1 MPYIAPEVITE
12 AKRMDLLTYLREYE
26 PGELVKFSSN
36 TYTTRTHDSLK
47 ISNGK
52 WMWWS
57 RGIGGKSALDYLI
70 KVRGMDFVQAVQT
83 IMGNGSVSFP
93 TCENIKSY
101 EEQPL
106 LLPEKSPTADVVF
119 DYLFG
124 RGIDYEIIN
133 HCLEQELII
142 ESLPYHNAVF
152 IGYDENKEPKYAAYR
167 ATNQSRI
174 MGDCTGSKKQYSFR
188 LTAENTG
195 EVHLF
200 ECAIDLLSYATLMK
214 LEGKDWRQ
222 FIYNAINGKNYL
234 EKMEV
239 ETLVD
244 CNIFSGV
251 DELLISW
258 IIGRLENED
267 IGAKLNGKTIP
278 ELCVERRKQHFG
290 KNFRSEYFI
299 LQNAFDMIAE
309 GKYQLVSGIKNLV
322 KEYTQSTYK
331 IDRYY
336 RYFYFYF
343 DKLEDTT
350 QFEKIRELVENIYT
364 NEYLNRIT
372 VNWNNELADADGE
385 TGLTL
390 QRDFFARH
398 INHSKDRVVVII
410 SDAVIRLSTF
420 SIPCEQEKQKQ
431 EDLGLH
437 CEVTIDGYTDFIFI
451 NRFGQAQHQA
461 TLNKAIR
468 RIIRDCNDEQFL
480 HSDEPDVLL
489 PHFSCHSLRHT
500 FTTRMCEAG
509 VNIKVI
515 QDALGH
521 SDISTTL
528 NIYADVTKEMKA
540 AEFKGLDSYF
550 KV

>member
-70 KVRGMDFVQAVQT
+70 KVRGMDFVEAVQT

-93 TCENIKSY
+93 TCKNIKSY

-106 LLPEKSPTADVVF
+106 LLPQKSPTTEVVF

-222 FIYNAINGKNYL
+222 FNLVSLAGVYSPKQKIEDSKVPVTLGRLL
-234 EKMEV
+234 EK
-239 ETLVD
+239 D
-244 CNIFSGV
+244 
-251 DELLISW
+251 
-258 IIGRLENED
+258 
-267 IGAKLNGKTIP
+267 KTIKRIVLHLDNDIAGRKATKALQTILSDKYEVVDDP
-278 ELCVERRKQHFG
+278 PQYGKDVNDFLCKR
-290 KNFRSEYFI
+290 
-299 LQNAFDMIAE
+299 L
-309 GKYQLVSGIKNLV
+309 GIK
-322 KEYTQSTYK
+322 
-331 IDRYY
+331 
-336 RYFYFYF
+336 
-343 DKLEDTT
+343 DKTE
-350 QFEKIRELVENIYT
+350 RS
-364 NEYLNRIT
+364 
-372 VNWNNELADADGE
+372 
-385 TGLTL
+385 
-390 QRDFFARH
+390 FAR
-398 INHSKDRVVVII
+398 
-410 SDAVIRLSTF
+410 
-420 SIPCEQEKQKQ
+420 
-431 EDLGLH
+431 
-437 CEVTIDGYTDFIFI
+437 
-451 NRFGQAQHQA
+451 
-461 TLNKAIR
+461 
-468 RIIRDCNDEQFL
+468 
-480 HSDEPDVLL
+480 
-489 PHFSCHSLRHT
+489 
-500 FTTRMCEAG
+500 
-509 VNIKVI
+509 
-515 QDALGH
+515 
-521 SDISTTL
+521 
-528 NIYADVTKEMKA
+528 
-540 AEFKGLDSYF
+540 
-550 KV
+550 

>member
-93 TCENIKSY
+93 TCKNIKSY

-106 LLPEKSPTADVVF
+106 LLPQKSPTTEVVF

-214 LEGKDWRQ
+214 LEGKEWRQ
-222 FIYNAINGKNYL
+222 FNLVSLAGVYSPKQKIEDSKVPVTLSRLL
-234 EKMEV
+234 EK
-239 ETLVD
+239 D
-244 CNIFSGV
+244 
-251 DELLISW
+251 
-258 IIGRLENED
+258 
-267 IGAKLNGKTIP
+267 KT
-278 ELCVERRKQHFG
+278 
-290 KNFRSEYFI
+290 
-299 LQNAFDMIAE
+299 
-309 GKYQLVSGIKNLV
+309 
-322 KEYTQSTYK
+322 
-331 IDRYY
+331 
-336 RYFYFYF
+336 
-343 DKLEDTT
+343 
-350 QFEKIRELVENIYT
+350 
-364 NEYLNRIT
+364 
-372 VNWNNELADADGE
+372 
-385 TGLTL
+385 
-390 QRDFFARH
+390 
-398 INHSKDRVVVII
+398 
-410 SDAVIRLSTF
+410 
-420 SIPCEQEKQKQ
+420 
-431 EDLGLH
+431 
-437 CEVTIDGYTDFIFI
+437 
-451 NRFGQAQHQA
+451 
-461 TLNKAIR
+461 IR
-468 RIIRDCNDEQFL
+468 RIVLHLDNDIAGRKATKALQTILSDNYEVVDDPPQYGKDVNDFL
-480 HSDEPDVLL
+480 CKRL
-489 PHFSCHSLRHT
+489 
-500 FTTRMCEAG
+500 G
-509 VNIKVI
+509 IK
-515 QDALGH
+515 DKTERSFAR
-521 SDISTTL
+521 
-528 NIYADVTKEMKA
+528 
-540 AEFKGLDSYF
+540 
-550 KV
+550 

>member
-52 WMWWS
+52 WLWWS

-70 KVRGMDFVQAVQT
+70 KVRGMDFVEAVQT
-83 IMGNGSVSFP
+83 IMGNGSVNFP

-106 LLPEKSPTADVVF
+106 LLPEKSPTTDVVF

-152 IGYDENKEPKYAAYR
+152 IGYDESKEPKYAAYR

-222 FIYNAINGKNYL
+222 FNLVSLAGVYSPKQKIEDSKVPVTLGRLL
-234 EKMEV
+234 EK
-239 ETLVD
+239 D
-244 CNIFSGV
+244 
-251 DELLISW
+251 
-258 IIGRLENED
+258 
-267 IGAKLNGKTIP
+267 KT
-278 ELCVERRKQHFG
+278 
-290 KNFRSEYFI
+290 
-299 LQNAFDMIAE
+299 
-309 GKYQLVSGIKNLV
+309 
-322 KEYTQSTYK
+322 
-331 IDRYY
+331 
-336 RYFYFYF
+336 
-343 DKLEDTT
+343 
-350 QFEKIRELVENIYT
+350 
-364 NEYLNRIT
+364 
-372 VNWNNELADADGE
+372 
-385 TGLTL
+385 
-390 QRDFFARH
+390 
-398 INHSKDRVVVII
+398 
-410 SDAVIRLSTF
+410 
-420 SIPCEQEKQKQ
+420 
-431 EDLGLH
+431 
-437 CEVTIDGYTDFIFI
+437 
-451 NRFGQAQHQA
+451 
-461 TLNKAIR
+461 IR
-468 RIIRDCNDEQFL
+468 RIVLHLDNDIAGRKATKALQTILSDKYEVVDDPPQYGKDVNDFL
-480 HSDEPDVLL
+480 CKRL
-489 PHFSCHSLRHT
+489 
-500 FTTRMCEAG
+500 G
-509 VNIKVI
+509 IK
-515 QDALGH
+515 DKTERSFAR
-521 SDISTTL
+521 
-528 NIYADVTKEMKA
+528 
-540 AEFKGLDSYF
+540 
-550 KV
+550 

>member
-93 TCENIKSY
+93 TYENIKSY

-106 LLPEKSPTADVVF
+106 LLPEKSPTTDVVF

-222 FIYNAINGKNYL
+222 FNLVSLAGVYSPKQKIEDSKVPVTLGRLL
-234 EKMEV
+234 EK
-239 ETLVD
+239 D
-244 CNIFSGV
+244 
-251 DELLISW
+251 
-258 IIGRLENED
+258 
-267 IGAKLNGKTIP
+267 KT
-278 ELCVERRKQHFG
+278 
-290 KNFRSEYFI
+290 
-299 LQNAFDMIAE
+299 
-309 GKYQLVSGIKNLV
+309 
-322 KEYTQSTYK
+322 
-331 IDRYY
+331 
-336 RYFYFYF
+336 
-343 DKLEDTT
+343 
-350 QFEKIRELVENIYT
+350 
-364 NEYLNRIT
+364 
-372 VNWNNELADADGE
+372 
-385 TGLTL
+385 
-390 QRDFFARH
+390 
-398 INHSKDRVVVII
+398 
-410 SDAVIRLSTF
+410 
-420 SIPCEQEKQKQ
+420 
-431 EDLGLH
+431 
-437 CEVTIDGYTDFIFI
+437 
-451 NRFGQAQHQA
+451 
-461 TLNKAIR
+461 IR
-468 RIIRDCNDEQFL
+468 RIVLHLDNDIAGRKATKALQTILSDKYEVVDDPPQYGKDVNDFL
-480 HSDEPDVLL
+480 CKRL
-489 PHFSCHSLRHT
+489 
-500 FTTRMCEAG
+500 G
-509 VNIKVI
+509 IK
-515 QDALGH
+515 DKTERSFAR
-521 SDISTTL
+521 
-528 NIYADVTKEMKA
+528 
-540 AEFKGLDSYF
+540 
-550 KV
+550 

>member
-93 TCENIKSY
+93 TCKNIKSY

-106 LLPEKSPTADVVF
+106 LLPQKSPTTEVVF

-124 RGIDYEIIN
+124 RGIDFEIIN

-222 FIYNAINGKNYL
+222 FNLVSLAGVYSPKQKIEDSKVPVTLGRLL
-234 EKMEV
+234 EK
-239 ETLVD
+239 D
-244 CNIFSGV
+244 
-251 DELLISW
+251 
-258 IIGRLENED
+258 
-267 IGAKLNGKTIP
+267 KT
-278 ELCVERRKQHFG
+278 
-290 KNFRSEYFI
+290 
-299 LQNAFDMIAE
+299 
-309 GKYQLVSGIKNLV
+309 
-322 KEYTQSTYK
+322 
-331 IDRYY
+331 
-336 RYFYFYF
+336 
-343 DKLEDTT
+343 
-350 QFEKIRELVENIYT
+350 
-364 NEYLNRIT
+364 
-372 VNWNNELADADGE
+372 
-385 TGLTL
+385 
-390 QRDFFARH
+390 
-398 INHSKDRVVVII
+398 
-410 SDAVIRLSTF
+410 
-420 SIPCEQEKQKQ
+420 
-431 EDLGLH
+431 
-437 CEVTIDGYTDFIFI
+437 
-451 NRFGQAQHQA
+451 
-461 TLNKAIR
+461 IR
-468 RIIRDCNDEQFL
+468 RIVLHLDNDIAGRKATKALQTILSDKYEVVDDPPQYGKDVNDFL
-480 HSDEPDVLL
+480 CKRL
-489 PHFSCHSLRHT
+489 
-500 FTTRMCEAG
+500 G
-509 VNIKVI
+509 IK
-515 QDALGH
+515 DKTERSFAR
-521 SDISTTL
+521 
-528 NIYADVTKEMKA
+528 
-540 AEFKGLDSYF
+540 
-550 KV
+550 

>member
-57 RGIGGKSALDYLI
+57 RGMGGKSALDYLI

-93 TCENIKSY
+93 TCKNIKSY

-106 LLPEKSPTADVVF
+106 LLPQKSPTTEVVF

-222 FIYNAINGKNYL
+222 FNLVSLAGVYSPKQKIEDSKVPVTLGRLL
-234 EKMEV
+234 EK
-239 ETLVD
+239 D
-244 CNIFSGV
+244 
-251 DELLISW
+251 
-258 IIGRLENED
+258 
-267 IGAKLNGKTIP
+267 KT
-278 ELCVERRKQHFG
+278 
-290 KNFRSEYFI
+290 
-299 LQNAFDMIAE
+299 
-309 GKYQLVSGIKNLV
+309 
-322 KEYTQSTYK
+322 
-331 IDRYY
+331 
-336 RYFYFYF
+336 
-343 DKLEDTT
+343 
-350 QFEKIRELVENIYT
+350 
-364 NEYLNRIT
+364 
-372 VNWNNELADADGE
+372 
-385 TGLTL
+385 
-390 QRDFFARH
+390 
-398 INHSKDRVVVII
+398 
-410 SDAVIRLSTF
+410 
-420 SIPCEQEKQKQ
+420 
-431 EDLGLH
+431 
-437 CEVTIDGYTDFIFI
+437 
-451 NRFGQAQHQA
+451 
-461 TLNKAIR
+461 IR
-468 RIIRDCNDEQFL
+468 RIVLHLDNDIAGRKATKALQTILSDKYEVVDDPPQYGKDVNDFL
-480 HSDEPDVLL
+480 CKRL
-489 PHFSCHSLRHT
+489 
-500 FTTRMCEAG
+500 G
-509 VNIKVI
+509 IK
-515 QDALGH
+515 DKTERSFAR
-521 SDISTTL
+521 
-528 NIYADVTKEMKA
+528 
-540 AEFKGLDSYF
+540 
-550 KV
+550 

>member
-70 KVRGMDFVQAVQT
+70 KVRGMDFVEAVQT

-93 TCENIKSY
+93 TCKNIKSY

-106 LLPEKSPTADVVF
+106 LLPEKSPTTDVVF

-124 RGIDYEIIN
+124 RGLDFEIISY
-133 HCLEQELII
+133 CLEQELII

-222 FIYNAINGKNYL
+222 LNLVSLAGVYSPKQKIEDSKVPVTLGRLL
-234 EKMEV
+234 EK
-239 ETLVD
+239 D
-244 CNIFSGV
+244 
-251 DELLISW
+251 
-258 IIGRLENED
+258 
-267 IGAKLNGKTIP
+267 KT
-278 ELCVERRKQHFG
+278 
-290 KNFRSEYFI
+290 
-299 LQNAFDMIAE
+299 
-309 GKYQLVSGIKNLV
+309 
-322 KEYTQSTYK
+322 
-331 IDRYY
+331 
-336 RYFYFYF
+336 
-343 DKLEDTT
+343 
-350 QFEKIRELVENIYT
+350 
-364 NEYLNRIT
+364 
-372 VNWNNELADADGE
+372 
-385 TGLTL
+385 
-390 QRDFFARH
+390 
-398 INHSKDRVVVII
+398 
-410 SDAVIRLSTF
+410 
-420 SIPCEQEKQKQ
+420 
-431 EDLGLH
+431 
-437 CEVTIDGYTDFIFI
+437 
-451 NRFGQAQHQA
+451 
-461 TLNKAIR
+461 IR
-468 RIIRDCNDEQFL
+468 RIVLHLDNDIAGRKATKALQTILSDKYEVVDDPPQYGKDVNDFL
-480 HSDEPDVLL
+480 CKRL
-489 PHFSCHSLRHT
+489 
-500 FTTRMCEAG
+500 G
-509 VNIKVI
+509 IK
-515 QDALGH
+515 DKTERSFAR
-521 SDISTTL
+521 
-528 NIYADVTKEMKA
+528 
-540 AEFKGLDSYF
+540 
-550 KV
+550 

>member
-93 TCENIKSY
+93 TYENIKSY

-106 LLPEKSPTADVVF
+106 LLPEKSPTTDVVF

-124 RGIDYEIIN
+124 RGIDFEIIN

-142 ESLPYHNAVF
+142 ESLPYHNVVF
-152 IGYDENKEPKYAAYR
+152 IGYDEGKEPKYAAYR

-222 FIYNAINGKNYL
+222 YNLVSLAGVYSPKQKIEDSKVPVTLGRLL
-234 EKMEV
+234 EK
-239 ETLVD
+239 D
-244 CNIFSGV
+244 
-251 DELLISW
+251 
-258 IIGRLENED
+258 
-267 IGAKLNGKTIP
+267 KT
-278 ELCVERRKQHFG
+278 
-290 KNFRSEYFI
+290 
-299 LQNAFDMIAE
+299 
-309 GKYQLVSGIKNLV
+309 
-322 KEYTQSTYK
+322 
-331 IDRYY
+331 
-336 RYFYFYF
+336 
-343 DKLEDTT
+343 
-350 QFEKIRELVENIYT
+350 
-364 NEYLNRIT
+364 
-372 VNWNNELADADGE
+372 
-385 TGLTL
+385 
-390 QRDFFARH
+390 
-398 INHSKDRVVVII
+398 
-410 SDAVIRLSTF
+410 
-420 SIPCEQEKQKQ
+420 
-431 EDLGLH
+431 
-437 CEVTIDGYTDFIFI
+437 
-451 NRFGQAQHQA
+451 
-461 TLNKAIR
+461 IR
-468 RIIRDCNDEQFL
+468 RIVLHLDNDIAGRKATKALQTILSDKYEVVDDPPQYGKDVNDFL
-480 HSDEPDVLL
+480 CKRL
-489 PHFSCHSLRHT
+489 
-500 FTTRMCEAG
+500 G
-509 VNIKVI
+509 IKEKTERSF
-515 QDALGH
+515 AR
-521 SDISTTL
+521 
-528 NIYADVTKEMKA
+528 
-540 AEFKGLDSYF
+540 
-550 KV
+550 

>member
-70 KVRGMDFVQAVQT
+70 KVRGMDFVGAVQT

-93 TCENIKSY
+93 TCKNIKSY

-106 LLPEKSPTADVVF
+106 LLPQKSPTTEVVF

-133 HCLEQELII
+133 YCLEQELII

-222 FIYNAINGKNYL
+222 FNLVSLAGVYSPKQKIEDSKVPVTLGRLL
-234 EKMEV
+234 EK
-239 ETLVD
+239 D
-244 CNIFSGV
+244 
-251 DELLISW
+251 
-258 IIGRLENED
+258 
-267 IGAKLNGKTIP
+267 KT
-278 ELCVERRKQHFG
+278 
-290 KNFRSEYFI
+290 
-299 LQNAFDMIAE
+299 
-309 GKYQLVSGIKNLV
+309 
-322 KEYTQSTYK
+322 
-331 IDRYY
+331 
-336 RYFYFYF
+336 
-343 DKLEDTT
+343 
-350 QFEKIRELVENIYT
+350 
-364 NEYLNRIT
+364 
-372 VNWNNELADADGE
+372 
-385 TGLTL
+385 
-390 QRDFFARH
+390 
-398 INHSKDRVVVII
+398 
-410 SDAVIRLSTF
+410 
-420 SIPCEQEKQKQ
+420 
-431 EDLGLH
+431 
-437 CEVTIDGYTDFIFI
+437 
-451 NRFGQAQHQA
+451 
-461 TLNKAIR
+461 IR
-468 RIIRDCNDEQFL
+468 RIVLHLDNDIAGRKATKALQTILSDKYEVVDDPPQYGKDVNDFL
-480 HSDEPDVLL
+480 CKRL
-489 PHFSCHSLRHT
+489 
-500 FTTRMCEAG
+500 G
-509 VNIKVI
+509 IK
-515 QDALGH
+515 DKTERSFAR
-521 SDISTTL
+521 
-528 NIYADVTKEMKA
+528 
-540 AEFKGLDSYF
+540 
-550 KV
+550 

>member
-70 KVRGMDFVQAVQT
+70 KVRGMDFVEAVQT
-83 IMGNGSVSFP
+83 IMGNGSVNFP
-93 TCENIKSY
+93 TSENIKSY

-106 LLPEKSPTADVVF
+106 LLPEKSPTTDVVF

-152 IGYDENKEPKYAAYR
+152 IGYDEIKEPKYAAYR

-222 FIYNAINGKNYL
+222 FNLVSLAGVYSPKQKIEDSKVPVTLGRLL
-234 EKMEV
+234 EK
-239 ETLVD
+239 D
-244 CNIFSGV
+244 
-251 DELLISW
+251 
-258 IIGRLENED
+258 
-267 IGAKLNGKTIP
+267 KT
-278 ELCVERRKQHFG
+278 
-290 KNFRSEYFI
+290 
-299 LQNAFDMIAE
+299 
-309 GKYQLVSGIKNLV
+309 
-322 KEYTQSTYK
+322 
-331 IDRYY
+331 
-336 RYFYFYF
+336 
-343 DKLEDTT
+343 
-350 QFEKIRELVENIYT
+350 
-364 NEYLNRIT
+364 
-372 VNWNNELADADGE
+372 
-385 TGLTL
+385 
-390 QRDFFARH
+390 
-398 INHSKDRVVVII
+398 
-410 SDAVIRLSTF
+410 
-420 SIPCEQEKQKQ
+420 
-431 EDLGLH
+431 
-437 CEVTIDGYTDFIFI
+437 
-451 NRFGQAQHQA
+451 
-461 TLNKAIR
+461 IR
-468 RIIRDCNDEQFL
+468 RIVLHLDNDIAGRKATKALQTILSDKYEVVDDPPQYGKDVNDFL
-480 HSDEPDVLL
+480 CKRL
-489 PHFSCHSLRHT
+489 
-500 FTTRMCEAG
+500 G
-509 VNIKVI
+509 IK
-515 QDALGH
+515 DKTERSFAR
-521 SDISTTL
+521 
-528 NIYADVTKEMKA
+528 
-540 AEFKGLDSYF
+540 
-550 KV
+550 

>member
-93 TCENIKSY
+93 TCKNIKSY

-106 LLPEKSPTADVVF
+106 LLPQKSPTTEVVF

-124 RGIDYEIIN
+124 RGIDFEIIN
-133 HCLEQELII
+133 YCLEQELII

-200 ECAIDLLSYATLMK
+200 ECVIDLLSYATLMK

-222 FIYNAINGKNYL
+222 FNLVSLAGVYSPKQKIEDSKVPVTLGRLL
-234 EKMEV
+234 EK
-239 ETLVD
+239 D
-244 CNIFSGV
+244 
-251 DELLISW
+251 
-258 IIGRLENED
+258 
-267 IGAKLNGKTIP
+267 KT
-278 ELCVERRKQHFG
+278 
-290 KNFRSEYFI
+290 
-299 LQNAFDMIAE
+299 
-309 GKYQLVSGIKNLV
+309 
-322 KEYTQSTYK
+322 
-331 IDRYY
+331 
-336 RYFYFYF
+336 
-343 DKLEDTT
+343 
-350 QFEKIRELVENIYT
+350 
-364 NEYLNRIT
+364 
-372 VNWNNELADADGE
+372 
-385 TGLTL
+385 
-390 QRDFFARH
+390 
-398 INHSKDRVVVII
+398 
-410 SDAVIRLSTF
+410 
-420 SIPCEQEKQKQ
+420 
-431 EDLGLH
+431 
-437 CEVTIDGYTDFIFI
+437 
-451 NRFGQAQHQA
+451 
-461 TLNKAIR
+461 IR
-468 RIIRDCNDEQFL
+468 RIVLHLDNDIAGRKATKALQTILSDKYEVVDDPPQYGKDVNDFL
-480 HSDEPDVLL
+480 CKRL
-489 PHFSCHSLRHT
+489 
-500 FTTRMCEAG
+500 G
-509 VNIKVI
+509 IK
-515 QDALGH
+515 DKTERSFAR
-521 SDISTTL
+521 
-528 NIYADVTKEMKA
+528 
-540 AEFKGLDSYF
+540 
-550 KV
+550 

>member
-93 TCENIKSY
+93 TCKNIKSY

-106 LLPEKSPTADVVF
+106 LLPQKSPTTEVVF

-222 FIYNAINGKNYL
+222 FNLVSLAGVYSPKQKIEDSKVPVTLGRLL
-234 EKMEV
+234 EK
-239 ETLVD
+239 D
-244 CNIFSGV
+244 
-251 DELLISW
+251 
-258 IIGRLENED
+258 
-267 IGAKLNGKTIP
+267 KTIKRIV
-278 ELCVERRKQHFG
+278 LHLDNDIAGRKATKALQTILSDKYEVVDDPPQYG
-290 KNFRSEYFI
+290 KDVNDFI
-299 LQNAFDMIAE
+299 CKRL
-309 GKYQLVSGIKNLV
+309 GIK
-322 KEYTQSTYK
+322 
-331 IDRYY
+331 
-336 RYFYFYF
+336 
-343 DKLEDTT
+343 DKTE
-350 QFEKIRELVENIYT
+350 RS
-364 NEYLNRIT
+364 
-372 VNWNNELADADGE
+372 
-385 TGLTL
+385 
-390 QRDFFARH
+390 FAR
-398 INHSKDRVVVII
+398 
-410 SDAVIRLSTF
+410 
-420 SIPCEQEKQKQ
+420 
-431 EDLGLH
+431 
-437 CEVTIDGYTDFIFI
+437 
-451 NRFGQAQHQA
+451 
-461 TLNKAIR
+461 
-468 RIIRDCNDEQFL
+468 
-480 HSDEPDVLL
+480 
-489 PHFSCHSLRHT
+489 
-500 FTTRMCEAG
+500 
-509 VNIKVI
+509 
-515 QDALGH
+515 
-521 SDISTTL
+521 
-528 NIYADVTKEMKA
+528 
-540 AEFKGLDSYF
+540 
-550 KV
+550 

>member
-1 MPYIAPEVITE
+1 MTYIAPEVITE

-83 IMGNGSVSFP
+83 IMGNGSVNFP

-106 LLPEKSPTADVVF
+106 LLPEKSPTTDVVF

-152 IGYDENKEPKYAAYR
+152 IGYDESKEPKYAAYR

-222 FIYNAINGKNYL
+222 FNLVSLAGVYSPKQKIEDSKVPVTLGRLL
-234 EKMEV
+234 EK
-239 ETLVD
+239 D
-244 CNIFSGV
+244 
-251 DELLISW
+251 
-258 IIGRLENED
+258 
-267 IGAKLNGKTIP
+267 KT
-278 ELCVERRKQHFG
+278 
-290 KNFRSEYFI
+290 
-299 LQNAFDMIAE
+299 
-309 GKYQLVSGIKNLV
+309 
-322 KEYTQSTYK
+322 
-331 IDRYY
+331 
-336 RYFYFYF
+336 
-343 DKLEDTT
+343 
-350 QFEKIRELVENIYT
+350 
-364 NEYLNRIT
+364 
-372 VNWNNELADADGE
+372 
-385 TGLTL
+385 
-390 QRDFFARH
+390 
-398 INHSKDRVVVII
+398 
-410 SDAVIRLSTF
+410 
-420 SIPCEQEKQKQ
+420 
-431 EDLGLH
+431 
-437 CEVTIDGYTDFIFI
+437 
-451 NRFGQAQHQA
+451 
-461 TLNKAIR
+461 IR
-468 RIIRDCNDEQFL
+468 RIVLHLDNDIAGRKATKALQTILSDKYEVVDDPPQYGKDVNDFL
-480 HSDEPDVLL
+480 CKRL
-489 PHFSCHSLRHT
+489 
-500 FTTRMCEAG
+500 G
-509 VNIKVI
+509 IK
-515 QDALGH
+515 DKTERSFAR
-521 SDISTTL
+521 
-528 NIYADVTKEMKA
+528 
-540 AEFKGLDSYF
+540 
-550 KV
+550 